1 MGMTTRTK
9 SGVGPSVPRGSMAF
23 NTSTQDQEE
32 DFLRQESRRMMLGDG
47 GKGSKKSSS
56 SSQQPAPFLVKTY
69 DLVDEPLTDSVVSW
83 GVDGLSFIV
92 WKPAEFASDLLPLHF
107 KHNNFSSFVRQLNT
121 YGFRKVDPDRWEFAN
136 EHFLRDRPEQ
146 LVFIQRKKPSSDKS
160 DKSKGG
166 GDGGGGSPYAA
177 LEVGA
182 YGGLQAEVDSL
193 KRDRSLLMQEVIRL
207 RQSQQMSEGEIRAL
221 SKKVEMGEKR
231 QQQMIT
237 FLAQAL
243 QHPSLVQ
250 HYLSSSSNIKRL
262 EDGQMHTRRRK
273 RTKKRGAQENDSDD
287 DGYSG
292 GGEMVLH
299 QAQPSG
305 QQLFADLAK
314 AFTQMLTTNG
324 DDGEDDVMLKRYS
337 GPVVEEP
344 TTDTTSSFGL
354 QQQHGA
360 GGFDNHHHL
369 GSFESMA
376 QGGKASAMFG
386 GNTNIN
392 DVDADNEFA
401 PTLQISE
408 PDAHDLNNNP
418 SGSQPYGG
426 VWGNHNDDLT
436 SDLPSINLDDFDLEK
451 IPEILPTDTMEL
463 TESDLANFG
472 REWDQKHPH
481 TSSS

>member
-9 SGVGPSVPRGSMAF
+9 SGVGPSPRGGIGMAMAAEQGHEDDVRHSM
-23 NTSTQDQEE
+23 
-32 DFLRQESRRMMLGDG
+32 MYGD
-47 GKGSKKSSS
+47 GKGSKKS

-83 GVDGLSFIV
+83 GADGLSFIV

-146 LVFIQRKKPSSDKS
+146 LVYIQRKKPSSS
-160 DKSKGG
+160 DRSKASHTSAAHGEG
-166 GDGGGGSPYAA
+166 GGGGSPYAA

-182 YGGLQAEVDSL
+182 YGGLQAEVDAL

-207 RQSQQMSEGEIRAL
+207 RQSQQVSEGEVRAL

-231 QQQMIT
+231 QQQMIA

-250 HYLSSSSNIKRL
+250 HYLSSSPNIKRL

-287 DGYSG
+287 DGGYTG

-314 AFTQMLTTNG
+314 AFTQMLTTNEN
-324 DDGEDDVMLKRYS
+324 DGEDDVMLKRYN
-337 GPVVEEP
+337 GPVVEEA
-344 TTDTTSSFGL
+344 TTDTSSLGL
-354 QQQHGA
+354 
-360 GGFDNHHHL
+360 GGFNSTNHHL

-386 GNTNIN
+386 GNTNSN
-392 DVDADNEFA
+392 TDDDNKFA
-401 PTLQISE
+401 PIHISE
-408 PDAHDLNNNP
+408 PDGLDQLHDGNGLNNP
-418 SGSQPYGG
+418 SGSHPVPYGG
-426 VWGNHNDDLT
+426 VWGDQNNDDDLA

-451 IPEILPTDTMEL
+451 IPEILPSDTMEL

-472 REWDQKHPH
+472 REWDQKH
-481 TSSS
+481 TTT